1 MSDNAS
7 ETGGIA
13 LTCKERSAVFQ
24 LKFKELV
31 TVSDSTS
38 GSGAVALKC
47 KERVAVFQTIRVR
60 QRG

>member
-1 MSDNAS
+1 MSDNTS

-13 LTCKERSAVFQ
+13 LICKEHLAVFQ